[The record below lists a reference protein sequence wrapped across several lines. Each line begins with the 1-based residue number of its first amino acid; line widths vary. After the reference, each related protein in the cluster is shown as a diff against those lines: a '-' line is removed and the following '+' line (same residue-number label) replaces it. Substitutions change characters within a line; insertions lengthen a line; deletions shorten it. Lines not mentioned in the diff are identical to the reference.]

1 MVVSIHG
8 LAGSEADRTFWEF
21 FSGAD
26 ALQEGGQRP
35 GGVLSNGAV
44 PGRSPAAWPHDRAL
58 PAGVGTYK
66 PQDGEHIR
74 AVFSTY

>member
-1 MVVSIHG
+1 MVVSIHE
-8 LAGSEADRTFWEF
+8 LEGSEADRTFWQF

-26 ALQEGGQRP
+26 SLQEGGQRP
-35 GGVLSNGAV
+35 GGSAGLSWG
-44 PGRSPAAWPHDRAL
+44 SPAAWPHARTI
-58 PAGVGTYK
+58 PSGVSVYK